1 MAKNT
6 FTRRQSREQALCY
19 LYEYSM
25 QPDLPPS
32 AIISS
37 ARTERDADPSPYATL
52 LFKTALEHL
61 DDIDAG
67 IRASSR
73 NWDFERIS
81 KVSLAILRMTAA
93 EVLFLPEHPA
103 AEIAVNE
110 ALELARMYGTEDSV
124 PFINGI
130 LGTML
135 RP

>member
-1 MAKNT
+1 
-6 FTRRQSREQALCY
+6 
-19 LYEYSM
+19 
-25 QPDLPPS
+25 
-32 AIISS
+32 
-37 ARTERDADPSPYATL
+37 
-52 LFKTALEHL
+52 
-61 DDIDAG
+61 
-67 IRASSR
+67 
-73 NWDFERIS
+73 
-81 KVSLAILRMTAA
+81 MTAA